1 VEKGDLLL
9 GPGGNIQLLEYK
21 EQRFKK
27 NQKNISDEII
37 ILHIW
42 VFPKIR
48 KHPKWMVK
56 IMENRIF

>member
-1 VEKGDLLL
+1 MTCYW
-9 GPGGNIQLLEYK
+9 GPGGTSSFLNIK
-21 EQRFKK
+21 NKDSKK
-27 NQKNISDEII
+27 IKKNISDEII

-56 IMENRIF
+56 IMENPIF